1 MRPGRGRLAIS
12 LKILHDGPR
21 SMLEHLFGSKTRVKL
36 LRLFLRNPSEPI
48 FVRELTRR
56 VGTQI
61 NAVRR
66 ELTNLV
72 KLGLVIEAVVEE
84 PVVEGGKKRPGLKRK
99 YYQLNPHFPLLHEI
113 SSLILKAQV
122 LLDRRLDKE
131 IAALGDVRYLAFM
144 GAFLQGG
151 AASEAA
157 APAIDLFLVGRVDA
171 DGFKEL
177 IKEIEAVFGSELN
190 FSILALDEF
199 RYRKELGD
207 RFLHSILEAPKKVL
221 IDRLSER

>member
-1 MRPGRGRLAIS
+1 
-12 LKILHDGPR
+12 
-21 SMLEHLFGSKTRVKL
+21 MLEHLFGSKTRVKL

-72 KLGLVIEAVVEE
+72 KLGMVVETDGPDE
-84 PVVEGGKKRPGLKRK
+84 PAVPAGKKRPGLKRK
-99 YYQLNPHFPLLHEI
+99 YYQLNKGFPLLNEL

-131 IAALGDVRYLAFM
+131 IAALGEVRYLAFM
-144 GAFLQGG
+144 GKFVQSGG
-151 AASEAA
+151 ESVTG
-157 APAIDLFLVGRVDA
+157 PAIDLFLVGRVDEVA
-171 DGFKEL
+171 FKKLMTEVEEL
-177 IKEIEAVFGSELN
+177 FGAELN
-190 FSILALDEF
+190 FSILDVDEF
-199 RYRKELGD
+199 RYRKEISD
-207 RFLHSILEAPKKVL
+207 RFLHAILEAPKKVL
-221 IDRLSER
+221 IDRLHER

>member
-1 MRPGRGRLAIS
+1 
-12 LKILHDGPR
+12 
-21 SMLEHLFGSKTRVKL
+21 MLEHLFGSKTRVKL

-56 VGTQI
+56 VETQI

-66 ELTNLV
+66 ELMNLV

-84 PVVEGGKKRPGLKRK
+84 PVVTGGKKRPGLKRK
-99 YYQLNPHFPLLHEI
+99 YYQLNANFPLLNEI

-144 GAFLQGG
+144 GAFIQGG
-151 AASEAA
+151 ATTGSST
-157 APAIDLFLVGRVDA
+157 APAIDLFLVGHVDA
-171 DGFKEL
+171 DGFKALMTEV
-177 IKEIEAVFGSELN
+177 EGVFGSELN

-199 RYRKELGD
+199 RYRKDLGD

-221 IDRLSER
+221 IDRLHER

>member
-1 MRPGRGRLAIS
+1 
-12 LKILHDGPR
+12 
-21 SMLEHLFGSKTRVKL
+21 MLEHLFGSKTRVKL

-56 VGTQI
+56 VETQI

-66 ELTNLV
+66 ELMNLV
-72 KLGLVIEAVVEE
+72 KLGLVSEAMVEE
-84 PVVEGGKKRPGLKRK
+84 PAAAAGKKRPGLKRK
-99 YYQLNPHFPLLHEI
+99 YYQLNQQFPLLNEI

-144 GAFLQGG
+144 GAFVQSG
-151 AASEAA
+151 ATTNST
-157 APAIDLFLVGRVDA
+157 APAIDLFLVGHVDQEA
-171 DGFKEL
+171 FKQLMTEV
-177 IKEIEAVFGSELN
+177 ESVFGSELN

-221 IDRLSER
+221 IDRLHER

>member
-1 MRPGRGRLAIS
+1 
-12 LKILHDGPR
+12 
-21 SMLEHLFGSKTRVKL
+21 MLEHLFGSKTRVKL

-56 VGTQI
+56 VETQI

-66 ELTNLV
+66 ELMNLV

-84 PVVEGGKKRPGLKRK
+84 PAVTGGKKRPGLKRK
-99 YYQLNPHFPLLHEI
+99 YYQLNANFPLLSEI

-144 GAFLQGG
+144 GAFIQGG
-151 AASEAA
+151 ATTGSSA
-157 APAIDLFLVGRVDA
+157 APAIDLFLVGHVDA
-171 DGFKEL
+171 DAFKTLMTEV
-177 IKEIEAVFGSELN
+177 EAVFGSELN

-199 RYRKELGD
+199 RYRKDLGD

-221 IDRLSER
+221 IDRLHER

>member
-1 MRPGRGRLAIS
+1 
-12 LKILHDGPR
+12 
-21 SMLEHLFGSKTRVKL
+21 MLEHLFGSKTRVKL
-36 LRLFLRNPSEPI
+36 LRLFLRNPNEPI

-56 VGTQI
+56 VETQI

-66 ELTNLV
+66 ELMNLV
-72 KLGLVIEAVVEE
+72 KLGLVSEAVVEE
-84 PVVEGGKKRPGLKRK
+84 PVEVAGKKRPGLKRK
-99 YYQLNPHFPLLHEI
+99 YYQLNQQFPLLNEI

-131 IAALGDVRYLAFM
+131 ISALGDVRYLAFM
-144 GAFLQGG
+144 GAFIQSG
-151 AASEAA
+151 STSVST
-157 APAIDLFLVGRVDA
+157 APAIDLFLVGSVDQEA
-171 DGFKEL
+171 FKLLMTEV
-177 IKEIEAVFGSELN
+177 ESVFGSELN

-221 IDRLSER
+221 IDRLHER

>member
-1 MRPGRGRLAIS
+1 
-12 LKILHDGPR
+12 
-21 SMLEHLFGSKTRVKL
+21 MLEHLFGSKTRVKL
-36 LRLFLRNPSEPI
+36 LRLFLRNPAEPI

-56 VGTQI
+56 VETQI

-72 KLGLVIEAVVEE
+72 KLGLVIEADGAEE
-84 PVVEGGKKRPGLKRK
+84 DKVLPGAKKRPGLKRK
-99 YYQLNPHFPLLHEI
+99 YYQLNKTFPLLNEL

-122 LLDRRLDKE
+122 LLDRRLDQE

-144 GAFLQGG
+144 GAFIQSG
-151 AASEAA
+151 STVSPNT
-157 APAIDLFLVGRVDA
+157 PAIDLFLVGKVDPV
-171 DGFKEL
+171 GFKKLMTEV
-177 IKEIEAVFGSELN
+177 EGVFGSELN
-190 FSILALDEF
+190 FSILAPDEF

-221 IDRLSER
+221 IDRLHER

>member
-1 MRPGRGRLAIS
+1 
-12 LKILHDGPR
+12 
-21 SMLEHLFGSKTRVKL
+21 MLEHLFGSKTRVKL
-36 LRLFLRNPSEPI
+36 LRLFLRNPAEPI

-56 VGTQI
+56 VETQI

-66 ELTNLV
+66 ELMNLV
-72 KLGLVIEAVVEE
+72 KLGLVTEAAVEE
-84 PVVEGGKKRPGLKRK
+84 PITGTGKKRPGLKRK
-99 YYQLNPHFPLLHEI
+99 YYQLNQQFPLLAEI

-144 GAFLQGG
+144 GAFIQSGTTTNP
-151 AASEAA
+151 AV
-157 APAIDLFLVGRVDA
+157 PAIDLFLVGHVDA
-171 DGFKEL
+171 DAFKKLMTEV
-177 IKEIEAVFGSELN
+177 EGVFGSELN

-199 RYRKELGD
+199 RYRKDLGD

-221 IDRLSER
+221 IDRLHER

>member
-1 MRPGRGRLAIS
+1 
-12 LKILHDGPR
+12 
-21 SMLEHLFGSKTRVKL
+21 MLEHLFGSKTRVKL

-56 VGTQI
+56 VETQI

-66 ELTNLV
+66 ELMNLV
-72 KLGLVIEAVVEE
+72 KLGLVVEVAVEE
-84 PVVEGGKKRPGLKRK
+84 LAVGAGKKRPGLKRK
-99 YYQLNPHFPLLHEI
+99 YYQLNPNFPLLSEI

-131 IAALGDVRYLAFM
+131 ISALGDVRYLAFM
-144 GAFLQGG
+144 GAFIQSGTTIG
-151 AASEAA
+151 PAV
-157 APAIDLFLVGRVDA
+157 PAIDLFLVGQVDA
-171 DGFKEL
+171 DAFKKLMTEV
-177 IKEIEAVFGSELN
+177 EEVFGSELN

-207 RFLHSILEAPKKVL
+207 RFLHSILDAPKKVL
-221 IDRLSER
+221 IDRLHER